1 MSNDTDADDD
11 SPHAGGGERTPTSR
25 DGPGDDVGTLRADRV
40 DDDTDRLASSS
51 HSSEDGGVGVD
62 VDVGEYHVDLD
73 VTPEEVDRAGGQFS
87 GRSELA
93 EDDVEVDATVDVEL
107 AGSSRP
113 DVPGVGRPSF
123 PEELTAEVDVSVDPA
138 ATTGLGTD
146 TGTGLRGD
154 GVALD
159 TDVSIGDAFGSDAT
173 HVEVAVDLEL
183 DPEEIGD
190 GDTHEIEESPV
201 DGVEV
206 SASVARGEGEEAT
219 GVDRLGSDVTVDPEV
234 EIDEDIAE
242 DDLLGGLQIDH
253 TGEIEV
259 PDRLVDQVIGQDQ
272 ARDIVK
278 KAAKQRR
285 HVMMIGSPGT
295 GKSMLAKA
303 MSELLPKED
312 LQDILVYH
320 NPDDGNAPKVRTVPS
335 GKGDQIIEAH
345 KEEARKRNQMRS
357 FLMWIII
364 AIVLGYAILTQRL
377 LIGLVAAAAVYLVFR
392 YSNRG
397 SDSMIPNLIVNT
409 ADQQTAPFEDAT
421 GAHAGALL
429 GDVRHDPFQ
438 SGGMETPSHDRVE
451 PGAIHKANK
460 GVLYVD
466 EINTLDI
473 RSQQKLMTAIQEGEF
488 SITGQSERSS
498 GAMVQTE
505 PVPCDF
511 IMVAAGNL
519 DAMENMHPALRSRIK
534 GYGYEVYMDDTIE
547 DTPEM
552 RRKYARFVAQEVD
565 RDGRLPQFTRDAVE
579 EVILEAKRRAGR
591 KGHLT
596 LELRDLGGLV
606 RVSGDI
612 SRAEDRD
619 YTTRNDV
626 LEAKKRSRSI
636 EQQLADE
643 HIERRKDYELTVA
656 GGDVVGRVN
665 GLAVMGED
673 SGIVMPVMAEVT
685 PSQGPGQVIATG
697 NLQDIAEEAV
707 QNVSAIIK
715 KFSDESISEKDIHI
729 QYVQSYEGV
738 QGDSASVTMATAVI
752 SALEDVPVDQSIAM
766 TGSLS
771 VRGDVLPVG
780 GVTHKIE
787 AAAKAGLD
795 RVIIP
800 AANEQ
805 DVMIE
810 DEYEEMVEIIPVSH
824 ISEVLDV
831 ALSGEPE
838 KDGLID
844 RLRSITGSALE
855 RDVGRGSGSPSPQ

>member
-1 MSNDTDADDD
+1 MSNNNADEVPSGDGEVELPDERRDQSESDLGRDVATDM
-11 SPHAGGGERTPTSR
+11 
-25 DGPGDDVGTLRADRV
+25 
-40 DDDTDRLASSS
+40 
-51 HSSEDGGVGVD
+51 
-62 VDVGEYHVDLD
+62 
-73 VTPEEVDRAGGQFS
+73 EVD
-87 GRSELA
+87 EK
-93 EDDVEVDATVDVEL
+93 AT
-107 AGSSRP
+107 
-113 DVPGVGRPSF
+113 
-123 PEELTAEVDVSVDPA
+123 
-138 ATTGLGTD
+138 
-146 TGTGLRGD
+146 
-154 GVALD
+154 
-159 TDVSIGDAFGSDAT
+159 
-173 HVEVAVDLEL
+173 
-183 DPEEIGD
+183 
-190 GDTHEIEESPV
+190 
-201 DGVEV
+201 
-206 SASVARGEGEEAT
+206 
-219 GVDRLGSDVTVDPEV
+219 
-234 EIDEDIAE
+234 DE
-242 DDLLGGLQIDH
+242 LLGGLQIETTAD
-253 TGEIEV
+253 IEV
-259 PDRLVDQVIGQDQ
+259 PDRLVDQVIGQDH
-272 ARDIVK
+272 ARDIIL

-303 MSELLPKED
+303 MSQLLPREE
-312 LQDILVYH
+312 LQDVLVYH
-320 NPDDGNAPKVRTVPS
+320 NPDDGNEPKVRTVPA
-335 GKGDQIIEAH
+335 GKGDQIVEAH

-364 AIVLGYAILTQRL
+364 AIVIGYAL
-377 LIGLVAAAAVYLVFR
+377 LIEGAVLLGILAAGVIYLAFR
-392 YSNRG
+392 YSSRG
-397 SDSMIPNLIVNT
+397 SDAMIPNLLVNN
-409 ADQQTAPFEDAT
+409 ADDQTAPFEDAT

-451 PGAIHKANK
+451 AGAIHKANK
-460 GVLYVD
+460 GVLFVD

-473 RSQQKLMTAIQEGEF
+473 RSQQKLMTAIQEGAF

-511 IMVAAGNL
+511 VMVAAGNL

-552 RRKYARFVAQEVD
+552 RRKYARFVAQEVEK
-565 RDGRLPQFTRDAVE
+565 DGRLPHFTDEAVE
-579 EVILEAKRRAGR
+579 EVILEAQRRSGR

-596 LELRDLGGLV
+596 LELRNLGGLV
-606 RVSGDI
+606 RVAGDI
-612 SRAEDRD
+612 ARAENADH
-619 YTTRNDV
+619 TTRSDV
-626 LEAKKRSRSI
+626 LQAKRRSRSI
-636 EQQLADE
+636 EQQLADDY
-643 HIERRKDYELTVA
+643 IERRKDYDMTVA
-656 GGDVVGRVN
+656 EGDVVGRVN

-673 SGIVMPVMAEVT
+673 SGIVMPVMAEVA

-697 NLQDIAEEAV
+697 KLQDIAQEAV

-715 KFSDESISEKDIHI
+715 KFSDEDISERDIHI

-752 SALEDVPVDQSIAM
+752 SALENIPIDQSIAM

-795 RVIIP
+795 KVIIP

-810 DEYEEMVEIIPVSH
+810 DEYKEQIEIIPVHH
-824 ISEVLDV
+824 ISEVLEV
-831 ALSGEPE
+831 ALAGEPE
-838 KDGLID
+838 KDSLVD
-844 RLRSITGSALE
+844 RLKNITGQALD
-855 RDVGRGSGSPSPQ
+855 RGGSKGRGSPSPQ

>member
-1 MSNDTDADDD
+1 MSDDNNADE
-11 SPHAGGGERTPTSR
+11 H
-25 DGPGDDVGTLRADRV
+25 PGRG
-40 DDDTDRLASSS
+40 
-51 HSSEDGGVGVD
+51 SEDEVPKEEHPDPGIP
-62 VDVGEYHVDLD
+62 LD
-73 VTPEEVDRAGGQFS
+73 RDENETPS
-87 GRSELA
+87 GPPAPADES
-93 EDDVEVDATVDVEL
+93 D
-107 AGSSRP
+107 
-113 DVPGVGRPSF
+113 
-123 PEELTAEVDVSVDPA
+123 ELTD
-138 ATTGLGTD
+138 
-146 TGTGLRGD
+146 
-154 GVALD
+154 
-159 TDVSIGDAFGSDAT
+159 GSD
-173 HVEVAVDLEL
+173 
-183 DPEEIGD
+183 
-190 GDTHEIEESPV
+190 
-201 DGVEV
+201 
-206 SASVARGEGEEAT
+206 
-219 GVDRLGSDVTVDPEV
+219 LGSDVTVEAGAEV
-234 EIDEDIAE
+234 EPDEE
-242 DDLLGGLQIDH
+242 DGLLGGLQITSTDD
-253 TGEIEV
+253 IEV
-259 PDRLVDQVIGQDQ
+259 PDRLVDQVIGQDD
-272 ARDIVK
+272 ARDIVL

-303 MSELLPKED
+303 MSQLLPKED

-320 NPDDGNAPKVRTVPS
+320 NPDDGNEPKVRTVPA
-335 GKGDQIIEAH
+335 GKGEQIVDAH

-364 AIVLGYAILTQRL
+364 AVVFGYSL
-377 LIGLVAAAAVYLVFR
+377 LIAGQLLLGILAAGVIYLAFR
-392 YSNRG
+392 YSSRG
-397 SDSMIPNLIVNT
+397 SDAMIPNLLVNN

-451 PGAIHKANK
+451 AGAIHKANK
-460 GVLYVD
+460 GVLFVD

-505 PVPCDF
+505 AVPCDF
-511 IMVAAGNL
+511 VMVAAGNL

-552 RRKYARFVAQEVD
+552 RRKYARFIAQEVEK
-565 RDGRLPQFTRDAVE
+565 DGRLPAFDEGAMQ
-579 EVILEAKRRAGR
+579 EVILEAQRRAGR
-591 KGHLT
+591 KEHLT
-596 LELRDLGGLV
+596 LELRSLGGLV
-606 RVSGDI
+606 RVAGDI
-612 SRAEDRD
+612 ARAENAEF
-619 YTTRNDV
+619 TTRDHV
-626 LEAKKRSRSI
+626 LQAKRRSRSI
-636 EQQLADE
+636 EQQLADDY
-643 HIERRKDYELTVA
+643 IERRKDYELSVSE
-656 GGDVVGRVN
+656 GEVVGRVN

-685 PSQGPGQVIATG
+685 PAQGAGEVIATG

-707 QNVSAIIK
+707 LNVSAIIK
-715 KFSDESISEKDIHI
+715 KFSDEDIGEKDIHI
-729 QYVQSYEGV
+729 QYVMSYEGV

-752 SALEDVPVDQSIAM
+752 SALEDIPVEQDLAM

-787 AAAKAGLD
+787 AAAKTGLD

-810 DEYEEMVEIIPVSH
+810 EEFKDQIEIIPVTH
-824 ISEVLDV
+824 ISEVLEV
-831 ALSGEPE
+831 ALAGEPE
-838 KDGLID
+838 KDSLVD
-844 RLRSITGSALE
+844 RLKNITGSALD
-855 RDVGRGSGSPSPQ
+855 RQVGRQSGSPSPQ